1 MKNFLNR
8 DGYVIIK
15 NFYNKKLFTQIFL
28 SIDSFFRNSKYKKK
42 YNLIRKKSLL
52 EKINCMVIFLKKK
65 DPQFASFVY
74 RNMPD
79 QLVVYN
85 SINKKL
91 FILISKLFNKKI
103 KDIHFEQ
110 RIIRMDPPN
119 SSENLIDMHQDL
131 LPLSKKQLRG
141 ELNGLTAWCP
151 LQNINESSGGLAV
164 APKSHKIGFVTEP
177 FKTGKKY
184 SSYKYKIKETVS
196 KKLTFKNLN
205 MNKGDI
211 LIMNTLL
218 IHKSIKNIS
227 DKVRYTL
234 QFRFGLN
241 KNYKYI

>member
-1 MKNFLNR
+1 MKNLLNI

-15 NFYNKKLFTQIFL
+15 NFYNKNLFTQIFL

-52 EKINCMVIFLKKK
+52 EKINCMFLFLKKK
-65 DPQFASFVY
+65 DPQFASFIY
-74 RNMPD
+74 LNMPD

-85 SINKKL
+85 CINKKL
-91 FILISKLFNKKI
+91 FKAISKLFNKKI
-103 KDIHFEQ
+103 QEIHFEQ
-110 RIIRMDPPN
+110 RIVRIDPPYR
-119 SSENLIDMHQDL
+119 SENLLDMHQDL
-131 LPLSKKQLRG
+131 LPLSKKQSRG
-141 ELNGLTAWCP
+141 ELNGLTVWCP

-164 APKSHKIGFVTEP
+164 APKSHKIGFVTDLL
-177 FKTGKKY
+177 KRRGNY

-218 IHKSIKNIS
+218 IHKSVKNIS

-241 KNYKYI
+241 KNYKWI